1 MLSIYF
7 NTENSIDF
15 SGEQQIIKEKQ
26 KEVKPLFNFKSPKE
40 DLYDFTHK
48 FYTVDFDS
56 IKGKS
61 YIIDYTKEDININK
75 KIGDTKQ
82 VKNDCWLLAGI
93 YALANTSIGQDYIN
107 KAIRYNRNKD
117 IVIHFKGTN
126 VTITIPQIAF
136 NAAKQNKSYVQ
147 GDDNMLAIELA
158 TEYYKKML
166 IINKQSTIN
175 TAYIINGKHTF
186 GNLNDPLAGGYSSDI
201 MYLITG
207 KEAKTYFNST
217 NGCTNQIKNLTDKIK
232 ENPDKY
238 AATCNFQ
245 ERKNGLYIHHAYT
258 IKKIDENF
266 VTLLNPHNSAKE
278 EKLPIKDFYE
288 NVNSITF
295 LEF

>member
-15 SGEQQIIKEKQ
+15 SGEQQIITEKQ

-117 IVIHFKGTN
+117 TIIHFKGTN
-126 VTITIPQIAF
+126 TTITVPQIAL

-158 TEYYKKML
+158 TEY
-166 IINKQSTIN
+166 
-175 TAYIINGKHTF
+175 
-186 GNLNDPLAGGYSSDI
+186 
-201 MYLITG
+201 
-207 KEAKTYFNST
+207 
-217 NGCTNQIKNLTDKIK
+217 
-232 ENPDKY
+232 
-238 AATCNFQ
+238 
-245 ERKNGLYIHHAYT
+245 
-258 IKKIDENF
+258 
-266 VTLLNPHNSAKE
+266 
-278 EKLPIKDFYE
+278 
-288 NVNSITF
+288 
-295 LEF
+295 